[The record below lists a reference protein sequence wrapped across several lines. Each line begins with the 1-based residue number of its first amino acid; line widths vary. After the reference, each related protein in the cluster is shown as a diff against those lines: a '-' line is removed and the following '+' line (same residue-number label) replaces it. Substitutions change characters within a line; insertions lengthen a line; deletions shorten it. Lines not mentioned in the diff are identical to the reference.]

1 MAAGT
6 VQDWWKKKMAPQT
19 VGAEGTNPAYTYTP
33 ITQTNRPDLP
43 QGRVHDPD
51 NPLAYPG
58 EQAGGLRKRW
68 EAGEF
73 DTEVDA
79 WEKEL
84 DREWLSDAFQSA
96 IPGAPDL
103 PSPPR
108 APSQSQP
115 GPGSFETLFTM
126 GDPLKRKRRSLEE
139 IGSTA

>member
-1 MAAGT
+1 MAFDFFN
-6 VQDWWKKKMAPQT
+6 DWWKKKMAPQMVST
-19 VGAEGTNPAYTYTP
+19 EGKNPAYTYTP

-43 QGRVHDPD
+43 QADP
-51 NPLAYPG
+51 YMMPG
-58 EQAGGLRKRW
+58 KTAAMKQRW

-96 IPGAPDL
+96 IPEAPDL
-103 PSPPR
+103 PSPPS

>member
-19 VGAEGTNPAYTYTP
+19 VGAEGTNPAYTYTQL
-33 ITQTNRPDLP
+33 TEKSRPPMP
-43 QGRVHDPD
+43 QADP
-51 NPLAYPG
+51 YMMPG
-58 EQAGGLRKRW
+58 KVAAMKQRW
-68 EAGEF
+68 EAGEL
-73 DTEVDA
+73 DTPEA